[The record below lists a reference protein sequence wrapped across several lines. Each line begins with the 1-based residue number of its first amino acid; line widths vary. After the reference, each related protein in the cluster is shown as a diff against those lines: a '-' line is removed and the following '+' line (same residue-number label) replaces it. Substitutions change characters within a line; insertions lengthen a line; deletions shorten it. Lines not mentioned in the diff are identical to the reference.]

1 MEIRTTIKKF
11 EATLYEKYGVT
22 DKSEHVENGWEDN
35 GPVIIKL
42 WLYHVN
48 GKHVGT
54 YNRKS
59 KIAFLIGE

>member
-1 MEIRTTIKKF
+1 MEIKTTIKKF
-11 EATLYEKYGVT
+11 EDMLYDKYGVT
-22 DKSEHVENGWEDN
+22 DKSEHIENSWGDS
-35 GPVIIKL
+35 GPIIIKL

-59 KIAFLIGE
+59 RIAFFIGE